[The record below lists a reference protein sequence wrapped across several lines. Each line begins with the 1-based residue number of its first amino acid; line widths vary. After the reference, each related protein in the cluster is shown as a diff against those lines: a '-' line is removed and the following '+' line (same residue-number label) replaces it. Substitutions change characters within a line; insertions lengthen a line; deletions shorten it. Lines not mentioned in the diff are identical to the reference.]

1 VWSDLAAQRRLE
13 RSLALVRL
21 GAVPFVASQVLI
33 GWIANDFTIWPWL
46 ITAVMAAGAVLL
58 YVLSR
63 AEHDA
68 RDQRALAIAALAFDT
83 AIFSAFALA
92 SSYEVTAP
100 TRAGL
105 ILPVAEA
112 ALRFAVAGALI
123 VTAAT
128 APVLIASE
136 YLRTTYTAS
145 SSFRWD
151 AIVFQLAL
159 QAALGLLVGWLVAQL
174 DRERRVAETRA
185 VEAEALRDELGR
197 RVDLLEAANR
207 CARALASSLDLDQ
220 AFSAF
225 IRELRGLIEFER
237 TTLVLVEGDSAE
249 VMATA
254 GRGADSMFPPGTRRE
269 IAGSGL
275 EAVLEGRLLHRA
287 DIDPPQYPEEQE
299 LLAAGLRARVLAPL
313 QVGPRTIGM
322 LGIVR
327 AQPGSFTDEEIELA
341 SLLGRLVATAVQNI
355 RSYEAERRTVEELR
369 RLSALR
375 ADFVSLVSHELRS
388 PMAAVIGAAR
398 TLEGRWRELTPEQ
411 RDSFLALI
419 GDETTRLA
427 DLISDVLDTSRI
439 DAGTFTFSFGDVDVG
454 ALVREVV
461 STAAVGQD
469 EVRVTAEVSGT
480 LPQLRGD
487 RRRLRQVLQNL
498 VENAIK
504 YSDAGGVVRVR
515 AATANG
521 AMRVDVTDDGPGVPF
536 GDERVIFEK
545 FGRASGS
552 RTRPGTGLGLF
563 ISRSIAEAHGGTL
576 ELDPLPSRGARF
588 VLELPIDPRS

>member
-1 VWSDLAAQRRLE
+1 MWSDLAAQRRLE

-33 GWIANDFTIWPWL
+33 SWIANDFTIWPWL
-46 ITAVMAAGAVLL
+46 ITAAMAVGSVVI
-58 YVLSR
+58 YMFGR
-63 AEHDA
+63 AELDA
-68 RDQRALAIAALAFDT
+68 RDQRTLAIAALAFDT
-83 AIFSAFALA
+83 AVFSAFALA
-92 SSYEVTAP
+92 SSYEVSAP
-100 TRAGL
+100 TRQGL

-128 APVLIASE
+128 VPVLMVSE
-136 YLRTTYTAS
+136 YLRITYTAS
-145 SSFRWD
+145 GPYRWD
-151 AIVFQLAL
+151 AVVFQLTL
-159 QAALGLLVGWLVAQL
+159 EAAVGVLVGWLVGQL
-174 DRERRVAETRA
+174 DRERRVAEGRA
-185 VEAEALRDELGR
+185 LEAETLRDELGR

-207 CARALASSLDLDQ
+207 CARALASSLELED
-220 AFSAF
+220 AFGAF
-225 IRELRGLIEFER
+225 IRELRGLIAFDR
-237 TTLVLVEGDSAE
+237 TTLVLVEGNQAE

-254 GRGADSMFPPGTRRE
+254 GRSADSMFPPGTRRE

-275 EAVLEGRLLHRA
+275 EEVLEGRLLYRP
-287 DIDPPQYPEEQE
+287 DIDPPEYPEEEE
-299 LLAAGLRARVLAPL
+299 LVAAGLRSRVLAPL

-327 AQPGSFTDEEIELA
+327 AQPASFTDEEIELA

-369 RLSALR
+369 RLSTLR

-398 TLEGRWRELTPEQ
+398 TLESRWRELTPEQ

-419 GDETTRLA
+419 GDETARLA
-427 DLISDVLDTSRI
+427 DLVSDVLDTSRI
-439 DAGTFTFSFGDVDVG
+439 DAGTFTFSFADVDIGTLLQEVVG
-454 ALVREVV
+454 A
-461 STAAVGQD
+461 AAVGQD
-469 EVRVTAEVSGT
+469 EVRITAEVSGV

-487 RRRLRQVLQNL
+487 RKRLRQVLQNL

-504 YSDAGGVVRVR
+504 YSDSGGEVRVR
-515 AATANG
+515 ATTANG
-521 AMRVDVTDDGPGVPF
+521 VMRVDVIDDGPGVPF
-536 GDERVIFEK
+536 GEERVIFEK

-588 VLELPIDPRS
+588 VLELPIDR